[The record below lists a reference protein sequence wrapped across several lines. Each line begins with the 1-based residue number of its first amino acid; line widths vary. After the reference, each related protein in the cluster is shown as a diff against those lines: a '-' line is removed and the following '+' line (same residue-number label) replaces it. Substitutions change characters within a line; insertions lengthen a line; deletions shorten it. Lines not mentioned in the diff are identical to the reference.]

1 MGVIGQSV
9 KRVED
14 QRFIT
19 GKGRYTDDIT
29 LPNSTF
35 AALVRSP
42 HAHAAIK
49 SVDTTAAA
57 AASGVVAIF
66 TGADLEAE
74 GVGGLPCGWQVDF
87 KNGDTMK
94 EPAHPV
100 LAATKVR
107 HVGDPVAIVLA
118 ESREQAA
125 DAAEL
130 VAVDYEVLDAV
141 VAATQATA
149 EGAPQLFDDV
159 PNNTPFDWELGDQAA
174 TDAAL
179 ASAAH
184 VTTLEYDN
192 QRLIPN
198 AIEPRC
204 AIGDY
209 DGARDHYTLYT
220 SSQNPH
226 VIRLLMTAFVLG
238 LPEHKV
244 RVVSPDVGG
253 GFGSKIFHY
262 AEEVLVTWCSRQ
274 IGRPV
279 KWTASRSEAFLT
291 DAHGR
296 DHHTKVDLG
305 PRRRR
310 EISSACGSKTV
321 RQLGA
326 RILSTFCAVRAYVSL
341 RHALAGAV
349 HDPSGLRRCPLVS
362 SPNTTPVD
370 ALRGA
375 GTPRGHVRPRAH
387 C

>member
-1 MGVIGQSV
+1 MGVIGQSI

-19 GKGRYTDDIT
+19 GKGRYTDDIA

-42 HAHAAIK
+42 HAHAGIN
-49 SVDTTAAA
+49 SVDTTAADA
-57 AASGVVAIF
+57 ADGVVAVF
-66 TGADLEAE
+66 TGADLEAA

-87 KNGDTMK
+87 KSGDTMK

-141 VAATQATA
+141 VSATQATA

-238 LPEHKV
+238 PA
-244 RVVSPDVGG
+244 R
-253 GFGSKIFHY
+253 
-262 AEEVLVTWCSRQ
+262 AQ
-274 IGRPV
+274 
-279 KWTASRSEAFLT
+279 
-291 DAHGR
+291 
-296 DHHTKVDLG
+296 
-305 PRRRR
+305 
-310 EISSACGSKTV
+310 
-321 RQLGA
+321 GA
-326 RILSTFCAVRAYVSL
+326 RGV
-341 RHALAGAV
+341 AGC
-349 HDPSGLRRCPLVS
+349 GRWLWL
-362 SPNTTPVD
+362 
-370 ALRGA
+370 
-375 GTPRGHVRPRAH
+375 
-387 C
+387 

>member
-42 HAHAAIK
+42 HAHAAIN

-57 AASGVVAIF
+57 AAAGVVAVF
-66 TGADLEAE
+66 TGADLEAA

-107 HVGDPVAIVLA
+107 HVGDPVAIVIA

-262 AEEVLVTWCSRQ
+262 AEEVLVTWCSA
-274 IGRPV
+274 PA
-279 KWTASRSEAFLT
+279 W
-291 DAHGR
+291 
-296 DHHTKVDLG
+296 
-305 PRRRR
+305 
-310 EISSACGSKTV
+310 
-321 RQLGA
+321 
-326 RILSTFCAVRAYVSL
+326 
-341 RHALAGAV
+341 
-349 HDPSGLRRCPLVS
+349 PSGQVDRQPQRGFPLRCP
-362 SPNTTPVD
+362 
-370 ALRGA
+370 
-375 GTPRGHVRPRAH
+375 RPRPPH
-387 C
+387 QGRSRP